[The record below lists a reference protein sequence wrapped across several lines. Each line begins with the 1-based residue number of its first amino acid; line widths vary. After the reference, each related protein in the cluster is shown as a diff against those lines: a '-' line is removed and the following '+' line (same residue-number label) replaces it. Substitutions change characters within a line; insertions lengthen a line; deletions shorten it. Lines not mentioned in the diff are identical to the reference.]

1 MNNGV
6 ALLNTR
12 GQEDL
17 ARAIAAERGLPYIVQ
32 SSPSAPRTVQFPPLG
47 PDEISLGVAEVGG
60 DVGLNVSKLI
70 EGRLLIQG
78 ASGGGKSWTLR
89 RVLEQTHGLIQ
100 QIVIDPEGE
109 FRSLAEAKGHHVIDA
124 SRLDA
129 AAVRTLANRV
139 REHRLSILLD
149 LSETDRESQMILVA
163 AFLTGLIDAPREH
176 WHAALVAIDEA
187 HLFAPFGGHSSAGTA
202 VRQASIGAVTDLMS
216 RGRKRGLAGILATQ
230 RLARMAKSVISEAQ
244 NFLIGINTLDLDI
257 RRAAE
262 TIGWDA
268 RKAFDRL
275 PMLKPGDFVASGPS
289 FVRGPIVLRVG
300 DVETRHRGATP
311 AVAAPIVVDAEAA
324 AALLDIEGLVD
335 ASTAD
340 AEVREEAELATNV
353 RAVRDFIRDDHSLL
367 AMQAYH
373 ALKPLMPNGARIADM
388 ATHFQTTNA
397 AVVGAIALLDRA
409 GCVEISGEGGDRSV
423 RLNKGMRSWA

>member
-1 MNNGV
+1 MSGV
-6 ALLNTR
+6 AMLNAR

-17 ARAIAAERGLPYIVQ
+17 ARAMAAERGLPFVV
-32 SSPSAPRTVQFPPLG
+32 PAPAPARVVQFPVLRA
-47 PDEISLGVAEVGG
+47 DEISLGVAEVGG
-60 DVGLNVSKLI
+60 DVGLDVSKLI

-89 RVLEQTHGLIQ
+89 RLLEQTHGRIQ

-124 SRLDA
+124 SRLDTVSVA
-129 AAVRTLANRV
+129 TLAKRV

-149 LSETDRESQMILVA
+149 LSEADREMQMILVA
-163 AFLTGLIDAPREH
+163 AFLSGLIDAPREH

-187 HLFAPFGGHSSAGTA
+187 HLFAPFGGHSSAPTA

-230 RLARMAKSVISEAQ
+230 RLARMAKSVISEVQ
-244 NFLIGINTLDLDI
+244 SFLIGINTLDLDI

-275 PMLKPGDFVASGPS
+275 PMLTPGDFVASGPA

-300 DVETRHRGATP
+300 AVETKHRGATP
-311 AVAAPIVVDAEAA
+311 EVAAPAVLGADEA
-324 AALLDIEGLVD
+324 AALLDIDGLVE

-340 AEVREEAELATNV
+340 ADVRDEAELASTV
-353 RAVRDFIRDDHSLL
+353 RAVRDFIRDEHGLL
-367 AMQAYH
+367 AMQIVH
-373 ALKPLMPNGARIADM
+373 ALRPLMPAGARIVDM
-388 ATHFQTTNA
+388 AGHFTTTPA
-397 AVVGAIALLDRA
+397 DIVSALALLDRA
-409 GCVEISGEGGDRSV
+409 GCIEISGQGEDRSA
-423 RLNKGMRSWA
+423 RLNKGMRSWS